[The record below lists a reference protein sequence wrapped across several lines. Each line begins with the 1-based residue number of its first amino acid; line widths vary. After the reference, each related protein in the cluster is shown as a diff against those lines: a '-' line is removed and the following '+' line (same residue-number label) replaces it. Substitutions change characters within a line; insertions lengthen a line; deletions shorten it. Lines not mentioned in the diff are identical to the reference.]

1 MVPNQISQFVLFDG
15 ELLNEFEELVANEG
29 SNQAKAIKTN
39 IEKALGLPV
48 LQRAYSEIDKLNKVL
63 QKNIANNFK
72 NQMLW
77 IHLLGTLKFNRI
89 I

>member
-63 QKNIANNFK
+63 QKK
-72 NQMLW
+72 YSKQLQNQMLW